1 MFRRERRIRRA
12 RRYAT
17 GAALEAVTALK
28 VGDYVVHLEHG
39 VGIYR
44 GMSTIFAG
52 ETTIEV
58 IVIEYEG
65 GDRLNVPLYRIDQV
79 ERFRA
84 VGDVPKTTQ
93 KAGNRARGQG

>member
-1 MFRRERRIRRA
+1 
-12 RRYAT
+12 
-17 GAALEAVTALK
+17 
-28 VGDYVVHLEHG
+28 
-39 VGIYR
+39 
-44 GMSTIFAG
+44 MSTIFSG

-84 VGDVPKTTQ
+84 IGDVTEDAPPPRLHPLDSQ
-93 KAGNRARGQG
+93 